1 MSAPNSVYLWL
12 GGPIQSWAAG
22 RMTGNRVDTVPIPTR
37 SGLEGLIGAA
47 HGWAYGHKEPWIK
60 DVAMRVRV
68 DNPGVLGEDFQT
80 INPMPEHIQ
89 EIRGRYHQARTGK
102 RASKTMLAHTPDGQ
116 SKTAIVRRTYLQG
129 AAFIVEAGGVPDV
142 EHFAYA
148 MAHPMFPLVL
158 GKQAFNAGRVLIG
171 AGEAGQLATLPR
183 LEAGSNDSWWDEVE
197 GEVTLPIYDVDV
209 DVPFPTPHPVEVV
222 TVPTVSERFPRARAL
237 TKHLTIGGWK

>member
-148 MAHPMFPLVL
+148 MAHPMFPL
-158 GKQAFNAGRVLIG
+158 
-171 AGEAGQLATLPR
+171 PR